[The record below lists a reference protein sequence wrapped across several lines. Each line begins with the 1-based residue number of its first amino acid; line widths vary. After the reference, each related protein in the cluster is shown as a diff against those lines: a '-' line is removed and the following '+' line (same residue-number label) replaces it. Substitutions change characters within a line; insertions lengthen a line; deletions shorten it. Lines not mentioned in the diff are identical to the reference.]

1 MERVNDILIESF
13 DFVAVFL
20 VCKLLYLCS
29 VTVTV
34 FFRVRWHRNG

>member
-13 DFVAVFL
+13 DFVAVFQY
-20 VCKLLYLCS
+20 KLLYLCS

-34 FFRVRWHRNG
+34 FFRVRWHRND